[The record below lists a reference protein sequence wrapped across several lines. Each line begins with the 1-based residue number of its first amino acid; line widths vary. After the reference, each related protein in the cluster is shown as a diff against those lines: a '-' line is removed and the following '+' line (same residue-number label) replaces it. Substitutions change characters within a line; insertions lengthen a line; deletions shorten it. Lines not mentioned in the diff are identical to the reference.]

1 MKNAKLTFVY
11 FLEVLKVNF
20 GLSVV
25 FSCLYKNW
33 PFKKNFLISNWSF
46 SELAQKLKRS
56 SDCLLLTSDKFSIL
70 FKNIFESIYIF
81 RYLSRLKKKVNYSHI
96 IIEIIEMNNFKKN
109 NHFYYL
115 R

>member
-1 MKNAKLTFVY
+1 MKNTKLTSVY
-11 FLEVLKVNF
+11 FFEVLQVNF
-20 GLSVV
+20 GFSVV
-25 FSCLYKNW
+25 FSCIYKNW
-33 PFKKNFLISNWSF
+33 PFKKNFLILNWFF
-46 SELAQKLKRS
+46 SKLAQKLRRS
-56 SDCLLLTSDKFSIL
+56 SDCLLFTSNKFSIL